1 MAVRITGMVMAL
13 NKNTMSLLSQPP
25 KKGIRKKRI
34 VIIGGVAGGA
44 SAAARAR
51 RLCEDCDIMMIERGP
66 HISFANC
73 GLPYYVGGE
82 ILAQDQ
88 LFVQTPDSLKARFNL
103 DVRIN
108 TEVISIDRL
117 ARTIQV
123 RERNTGRIYAEAY
136 DALIL
141 STGASPLKPPIPG
154 IEHARHFVLRD
165 IADVDAI
172 TSWSHACTHG
182 RVVIVGGGYI
192 GLEMAEQLRR
202 RDYAVTVVEAHS
214 QVMAP
219 FDPEMAAWL
228 HAELRAN
235 SVEVHLNDP
244 VVSFEAPSDSEPAD
258 ASIVVL
264 KSGER
269 LPADAVILGLGVKPD
284 VSLAK
289 AADLE
294 IGTLGGIR
302 VDEYLRTSDPDI
314 WAVGDVIEVR
324 DGVTGKWAL
333 IPLAGPANRQGRIAA
348 DNILGQPTR
357 YEQTWGTAILRLF
370 TLTAACTGANEKAL
384 RLAAIPF
391 MALHLHP
398 GSHAGYYPG
407 AQPIALKIL
416 FAPDTGKLLGTQAV
430 GHDGVDK
437 RIDVLATALAGGMT
451 VHHLAKMELAY
462 APPYGSAKDPINLAG
477 MAAQNM
483 LSGAVTVSQ
492 WHEIASFDPV
502 TTQILDVRRHDE
514 RASGFIPASLH
525 IPLDNLRQRLHELPR
540 DREIIIYCQSGQRSY
555 VAARMLS
562 QDGFRVRNLSGGYR
576 TWRAAQ
582 EPAQFTSLRNSS
594 STTKNS
600 ACSHPND

>member
-1 MAVRITGMVMAL
+1 
-13 NKNTMSLLSQPP
+13 MSLPQPP
-25 KKGIRKKRI
+25 MGGIRKKRLVI
-34 VIIGGVAGGA
+34 VGGVAGGA

-51 RLCEDCDIMMIERGP
+51 RLCEDCDIILLERGP
-66 HISFANC
+66 HVSFANC
-73 GLPYYVGGE
+73 GLPYFVGGE
-82 ILAQDQ
+82 ILAHEH
-88 LFVQTPDSLKARFNL
+88 LMVQTPDSLKARFNL

-108 TEVISIDRL
+108 AEVISIDRA

-123 RERNTGRIYAEAY
+123 RERNTGRIYVETY

-141 STGASPLKPPIPG
+141 STGASPLKPRIPG
-154 IEHARHFVLRD
+154 IEHVRHFVLRD
-165 IADVDAI
+165 IPDVDAI

-202 RDYAVTVVEAHS
+202 RDYVVTVVEALP

-219 FDPEMAAWL
+219 LDPEMAAWL

-235 SVEVHLNDP
+235 GVVVHLNDP
-244 VVSFEAPSDSEPAD
+244 VVSFEAPSDSEPAH

-269 LPADAVILGLGVKPD
+269 LLAEAVILGLGVKPE

-289 AADLE
+289 AAGLE

-302 VDEYLRTSDPDI
+302 VDEHLRTSDPHI
-314 WAVGDVIEVR
+314 WAIGDVVEVR
-324 DGVTGKWAL
+324 DGVTGNWAL
-333 IPLAGPANRQGRIAA
+333 IPLAGPASRQGRIAA
-348 DNILGQPTR
+348 DNILGQPAR
-357 YEQTWGTAILRLF
+357 YEHTWGTAILRLF
-370 TLTAACTGANEKAL
+370 TLTAACTGSNEKSL
-384 RLAAIPF
+384 RQVGIPF
-391 MALHLHP
+391 VALHLHP

-416 FAPDTGKLLGTQAV
+416 FAPDTGRLLGAQAV
-430 GHDGVDK
+430 GHEGVDK

-451 VHHLAKMELAY
+451 IHHLAEMELAY

-477 MAAQNM
+477 MAAQNI
-483 LSGAVTVSQ
+483 LCGAIAVAQ
-492 WHEIASFDPV
+492 WHEIASLDPA
-502 TTQILDVRRHDE
+502 TTQVLDVRRPDE

-525 IPLDNLRQRLHELPR
+525 IPLEDLRQRVHELTH

-555 VAARMLS
+555 FAARMLT

-576 TWRAAQ
+576 TWYAVQDPVQCALPNDPSRTIKH
-582 EPAQFTSLRNSS
+582 PAW
-594 STTKNS
+594 
-600 ACSHPND
+600 SHPNE

>member
-1 MAVRITGMVMAL
+1 
-13 NKNTMSLLSQPP
+13 MSLGQLSMQRN
-25 KKGIRKKRI
+25 RKKRI
-34 VIIGGVAGGA
+34 VIVGGVAGGA

-51 RLCEDCDIMMIERGP
+51 RLCEDCDIILIERGP
-66 HISFANC
+66 HVSFANC

-82 ILAQDQ
+82 ILAHDH
-88 LFVQTPDSLKARFNL
+88 LLVQTPGSLKARFNL
-103 DVRIN
+103 DVRVN
-108 TEVISIDRL
+108 AEVISIDRA
-117 ARTIQV
+117 ARMIQV
-123 RERNTGRIYAEAY
+123 RERETGREYVESY

-165 IADVDAI
+165 IPDVDAI
-172 TSWSHACTHG
+172 TSWSYACTHG

-202 RDYAVTVVEAHS
+202 RDYAVTVVEALS

-235 SVEVHLNDP
+235 HVAVHLDDP
-244 VVSFEAPSDSEPAD
+244 VVSFERPTDHEPAD
-258 ASIVVL
+258 ASVVVL

-284 VSLAK
+284 ASLAK
-289 AADLE
+289 AAGLE

-302 VDEYLRTSDPDI
+302 VDEHLRTSDPHI

-370 TLTAACTGANEKAL
+370 TLTAACTGANEKLL
-384 RLAAIPF
+384 RRAGIPF
-391 MALHLHP
+391 VALHLHP

-416 FAPDTGKLLGTQAV
+416 FAPETGTLLGAQAV

-451 VHHLAKMELAY
+451 VHDLAEMELAY

-477 MAAQNM
+477 MAAQNV
-483 LSGAVTVSQ
+483 LSGAVTVIQ
-492 WHEIASFDPV
+492 WHEVAALDPT
-502 TTQILDVRRHDE
+502 TTQILDVRNPDE

-525 IPLDNLRQRLHELPR
+525 IPIDDLRQRVRELPH
-540 DREIIIYCQSGQRSY
+540 DREIIVYCQSGQRSY
-555 VAARMLS
+555 VAARLLR
-562 QDGFRVRNLSGGYR
+562 QNGFSVRSLSGGYR
-576 TWRAAQ
+576 TWHMIQADQKESHLHAIPLQ
-582 EPAQFTSLRNSS
+582 PPAMKANS
-594 STTKNS
+594 
-600 ACSHPND
+600 P